1 MSHDESVPPAPRPS
15 PGAIASDPFRAVFD
29 AHPAPMWILDCE
41 SARLLAVNAAAA
53 LRHGSACGEMEGV
66 LLQTLAPPDDA
77 GRSAPIIDDLRNDP
91 QERKPTVRTLRQL
104 RKDGSAVETEVS
116 SWPTPPFDG
125 RRARLCLLRD
135 GAEKRRASM
144 GGSRYQ
150 ALLDNSRDKV
160 IFFAADG
167 RILECNRIAE
177 RGYGYTREE
186 LLRLRLADLVDPSTV
201 QDASEKLS
209 RTTEDGL
216 RFETLHRRRD
226 GSTFPADVSLRAA
239 SVGDER
245 VVVSVVRD
253 LTDVSRTRAVLQSV
267 EQRLRFMLEDAPL
280 AVVVLDRHGTVDY
293 ANPFFLTLTGRSW
306 TEVVGKRAFGAF
318 LSPGGDAAARAH
330 FQNELVTAAGVRQV
344 SWTQSVL
351 RDAAGAAEGFLYIGS
366 DMTEHWH
373 SERALRKSERRFRAL
388 IEGHPDGVAV
398 CTDGKLTYVN
408 PALAWIIGRTQSD
421 VLGKPM
427 EDLLH
432 EGDKALFR
440 SRIAPDRPTREPG
453 ESLPELRFLRA
464 GGKIAYLELASLPV
478 DADGGAA
485 VLRGARDVTE
495 RRQMQKRLVQAS
507 RLASVGTLAAGV
519 AHEINNPLAYVEV
532 NLGYVKSVWPSAA
545 AELVARRDGTPLPE
559 GGPPIT
565 AAVLADVGS
574 ALEEGTV
581 GVERVRGIVAGLKE
595 FARSEAESLRR
606 LDLREVVE
614 SSLALIAHELRH
626 RARVIT
632 ELASVPEVLGN
643 DSRLTQVFIN
653 LLLNAAQSLPPE
665 EAAVTGNEVRV
676 RTSVNAAGAAVVS
689 IEDTGCG
696 IAPENVSRIFD
707 PFFTTRAVGEG
718 AGLGLS
724 IAHGIVSSLGGEI
737 EVESTVGKGTTVRVV
752 LPSADEE
759 EGAAARGAE

>member
-1 MSHDESVPPAPRPS
+1 MKDEESVPPAR
-15 PGAIASDPFRAVFD
+15 RAQAKAPADEAYRGIFD
-29 AHPAPMWILDCE
+29 THPEPMWIVDCE
-41 SARLLAVNAAAA
+41 TAGLLAVNAAARQRTFATTEDELRGLTLHA
-53 LRHGSACGEMEGV
+53 L
-66 LLQTLAPPDDA
+66 LPPDDG
-77 GRSAPIIDDLRNDP
+77 GRSTEIIDALRADLP
-91 QERKPTVRTLRQL
+91 GGKPTVRTLRQA
-104 RKDGSAVETEVS
+104 RKDGSFVETEVT
-116 SWPTPPFDG
+116 SWPTVPFGG

-135 GAEKRRASM
+135 AVQTRRASL

-160 IFFAADG
+160 IFFAPDG
-167 RILECNRIAE
+167 RILEANRIAE
-177 RGYGYTREE
+177 RGYGYSREE
-186 LLRLRLADLVDPSTV
+186 LLRLRIFDLADPSTAK
-201 QDASEKLS
+201 DAGEKLS
-209 RTTEDGL
+209 RATEDGL

-226 GSTFPADVSLRAA
+226 GTTFPADVSLRAA
-239 SVGDER
+239 ALGEDR
-245 VVVSVVRD
+245 VLVSVIRD
-253 LTDVSRTRAVLQSV
+253 ITDVSTTRAVLQSV

-280 AVVVLDRHGTVDY
+280 AVVVLDRNGKVDY

-306 TEVVGKRAFGAF
+306 TEVIGKRAYGAF
-318 LSPGGDAAARAH
+318 LTTGGDPTARAH
-330 FQNELVTAAGVRQV
+330 FQSELVTASGVRQV

-373 SERALRKSERRFRAL
+373 SERALRLSERRFRAL

-398 CTDGKLTYVN
+398 CTDGNLTYMN
-408 PALAWIIGRTQSD
+408 PALAWIIGRSQAE

-427 EDLLH
+427 EDLVY
-432 EGDKALFR
+432 ESDKAVFR
-440 SRIAPDRPTREPG
+440 SRIAPDRLSPAPG
-453 ESLPELRFLRA
+453 EPLPELRLLRS
-464 GGKIAYLELASLPV
+464 GGRTAYVELASLPV
-478 DADGGAA
+478 DADAGGA
-485 VLRGARDVTE
+485 VLLVARDVTE

-519 AHEINNPLAYVEV
+519 AHEINNPLAYVDV
-532 NLGYVKSVWPSAA
+532 NLGYVKSVWPNAV
-545 AELVARRDGTPLPE
+545 AELLARREGAPLPE

-565 AAVLADVGS
+565 ASVLADVDA

-606 LDLREVVE
+606 LDLREVVD
-614 SSLALIAHELRH
+614 SSLTLIAHELKH
-626 RARVIT
+626 RARVVT
-632 ELASVPEVLGN
+632 ELSAVPEVLGN

-665 EAAVTGNEVRV
+665 EAAVKGNEVRV
-676 RTSVNAAGAAVVS
+676 RTSTNASGAAVVS

-696 IAPENVSRIFD
+696 IPPENLSRIFD

-724 IAHGIVSSLGGEI
+724 IAHGIVSGLGGEI
-737 EVESTVGKGTTVRVV
+737 EVDSTVGKGTMVRVL
-752 LPSADEE
+752 LPSADDEE
-759 EGAAARGAE
+759 SRT